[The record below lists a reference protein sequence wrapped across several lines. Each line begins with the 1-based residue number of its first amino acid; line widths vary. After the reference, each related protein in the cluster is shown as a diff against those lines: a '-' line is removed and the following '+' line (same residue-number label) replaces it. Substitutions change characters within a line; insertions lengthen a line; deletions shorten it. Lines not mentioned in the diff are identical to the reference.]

1 MKHVLEN
8 ILLYLLKALNLFRS
22 RKGVALLSSSIPESN
37 LGDQALLVGAIVGIQ
52 NLTNQP
58 LLVLKHG
65 SLESPRVALENYP
78 QLENIIIDEKNFLA
92 FVTPRAFKERMNLM
106 FTLASY
112 HSFFIIG
119 ADIIDGIYGGQG
131 SDIRKDIISK
141 LDFLGVKC
149 TMLGSSLSDKVTD
162 EAKSSLTTI
171 DSRCNLF
178 ARDKY
183 SLERMHQHNIK
194 AELSA
199 DVAFLMSPK
208 DTTIESFF
216 GKKITTERVI
226 GLCLKDTDLGE
237 DIQVHNQ
244 YLELL
249 TKLLFKP
256 EVSLVILPHHPNDFL
271 TMKSLVSKLPTKFS
285 SKVFI
290 SDKFPSAAEIKGLA
304 KHCDLVIT
312 GRMHVAIA
320 SLGANT
326 SVLCIPYANKFE
338 GLLNHFQLD
347 ENMYILKDKSLTD
360 LDSACLQVETI
371 LEHIN
376 DSQQQISKML
386 PAVKELSIKNFFVL

>member
-8 ILLYLLKALNLFRS
+8 ILLYLLKALNIFRS
-22 RKGVALLSSSIPESN
+22 RKGVALLSSPVPETN
-37 LGDQALLVGAIVGIQ
+37 LGDQALLIGAIAGIQ
-52 NLTNQP
+52 KLTNEP
-58 LLVLKHG
+58 LLVLKN
-65 SLESPRVALENYP
+65 SSIESPKVALDNYP
-78 QLENIIIDEKNFLA
+78 HLENIIINEKNFLA
-92 FVTPRAFKERMNLM
+92 FVTPRAFKERMNLL
-106 FTLASY
+106 FKLASY

-119 ADIIDGIYGGQG
+119 ADILDGSYGGHG
-131 SDIRKDIISK
+131 SDIRKNIISK

-149 TMLGSSLSDKVTD
+149 TILGSSLSDKMTD
-162 EAKSSLTTI
+162 VAKSSLTTI

-183 SLERMHQHNIK
+183 SFERMQQHNIK

-199 DVAFLMSPK
+199 DVAFLMAPK
-208 DTTIESFF
+208 ETAIDSFF
-216 GKKITTERVI
+216 GKTIATERVI
-226 GLCLKDTDLGE
+226 GLCIKDSDLG
-237 DIQVHNQ
+237 DGTQVHNQ

-249 TKLLFKP
+249 NKLLLKP
-256 EVSLVILPHHPNDFL
+256 EVSLVVLPHHPNDLL
-271 TMKSLVSKLPTKFS
+271 TMKSLVSKLPAEFS
-285 SKVFI
+285 SKTFI
-290 SDKFPSAAEIKGLA
+290 SEKFPSAAEIKGLV

-320 SLGANT
+320 SLGSNT
-326 SVLCIPYANKFE
+326 SVLCIPYGNKFE

-347 ENMYILKDKSLTD
+347 ESMYILKDKSLSD

-376 DSQQQISKML
+376 DSQQQIIKML

>member
-8 ILLYLLKALNLFRS
+8 IFLYLLKALNIFRS
-22 RKGVALLSSSIPESN
+22 RKGVALLSSPVPETN
-37 LGDQALLVGAIVGIQ
+37 LGDQALLIGAIAGIQ
-52 NLTNQP
+52 KLTNEP
-58 LLVLKHG
+58 ILILKN
-65 SLESPRVALENYP
+65 SSIESPKVALESYP
-78 QLENIIIDEKNFLA
+78 HLENIIIDEKNFLA
-92 FVTPRAFKERMNLM
+92 FVTPRAFKERMHLL

-119 ADIIDGIYGGQG
+119 ADILDGSYGGHG
-131 SDIRKDIISK
+131 SNIRKDIISK

-149 TMLGSSLSDKVTD
+149 TILGSSLSDKMTD
-162 EAKSSLTTI
+162 VAKSSLTTI

-183 SLERMHQHNIK
+183 SFERMQKHNIK

-199 DVAFLMSPK
+199 DVAFLMAPK
-208 DTTIESFF
+208 ETTIHSFF
-216 GKKITTERVI
+216 DKKIATERVI
-226 GLCLKDTDLGE
+226 GLCIKDSDLG
-237 DIQVHNQ
+237 DDTQVHDQ

-249 TKLLFKP
+249 NKLLLKP
-256 EVSLVILPHHPNDFL
+256 EVSLVILPHHPNDLL
-271 TMKSLVSKLPTKFS
+271 TMKSLVSKLPAEFS
-285 SKVFI
+285 SKTFI
-290 SDKFPSAAEIKGLA
+290 SEKFPSAAEIKGLV

-347 ENMYILKDKSLTD
+347 EKMYILKDKSLSD

-376 DSQQQISKML
+376 DSQQQIIKML
-386 PAVKELSIKNFFVL
+386 PVVKELSIKNFFVL